1 MAQPARVAPA
11 LQEQATAL
19 PTAKK
24 LLTSLAEFGVSHQ
37 ERCFAPDSLSG
48 DLFHM
53 QKRAAILHKDTSI
66 A

>member
-11 LQEQATAL
+11 LQEQATAP

-37 ERCFAPDSLSG
+37 ERCFALDLLSG